1 MKIFGFLQVRNEV
14 DTGHLARFLKF
25 NGELFDKLYAID
37 DGSTDGTADVLE
49 ASGAV
54 VLRNVESNFKNESQN
69 KAKLLKQLAGEA
81 VEGDAILWLDAD
93 EVLLCS
99 RYELSE
105 LITQAFE
112 SGFDSISLNHLN
124 LWRSNYHY
132 RLDDQYFGLQPVRI
146 WRYSMRIMFPTLRG
160 LHGQTHPIGLVS
172 TLHSI
177 DYPVIHFG
185 FAALEAILAKYAQY
199 DLHWQSG
206 YPLDRLVNEDGLHLL
221 RLDEY
226 EGSLGA
232 RFSPEESPEEVQAL
246 SPYEWKTLASRQRGL
261 SRSSVEPIVTI
272 VCLIFKSISWLEF
285 AYGEALRLQREFK
298 RGEVNILFVANDASK
313 EVLDFLAE
321 NRIPH
326 VTGRGKLSPQEWYI
340 NSVYRS
346 YNEGVSASNTPWV
359 YLINSDMAFAPGALS
374 RAFATRSKTS
384 LVATRLVERGILIS
398 GTHGIERDFGSS
410 PSSFRKKDFIEFATK
425 NQSPST
431 EPGGLFMPLL
441 VNRASFLSEGGFPEG
456 NLKPESTEGYVLGG
470 NPQFAEQGEVS
481 TPGDRAFF
489 ERLEKRGFSHI
500 TVFDSLAY
508 HFQEGELR
516 SGRDGRIPSG
526 FAIMND
532 LTDGINGEEV
542 LWTRLKS
549 RFSLTRERGV
559 IETGM
564 PKTRV
569 EFFLNP
575 IALWIEGNRQS
586 LKKRY
591 RLILANGT
599 FQLPNKLAKLNAI
612 LIQDRVKGIRLKWMQ
627 SLAIQ
632 AADKIV
638 SNDLDFVASYRRK
651 NPIWLDI
658 KSVISEPNYDLQA
671 NFPKTDEIR
680 LVGIFIGAFNST
692 KGFSLLRRLIESN
705 SDVNWILVSKIRGEA
720 PAGLERFPNVQVFTA
735 ISHER
740 LSGLMIGADFLVGT
754 SPWETQHLA
763 SLEAVSSGVPVY
775 ITPSGFLGYKNQ
787 GRHDFGRVVAEDR
800 FLEEFQTFKDEINSF
815 DPAGYIVK
823 TMGFGEM
830 DLYSEIEELLQRTFL
845 VPNEPSK
852 ASVFLGRLRS
862 YGLNRFRFILR
873 RFVVPMAIKLKRF
886 ATSPR

>member
-1 MKIFGFLQVRNEV
+1 
-14 DTGHLARFLKF
+14 
-25 NGELFDKLYAID
+25 
-37 DGSTDGTADVLE
+37 
-49 ASGAV
+49 
-54 VLRNVESNFKNESQN
+54 
-69 KAKLLKQLAGEA
+69 
-81 VEGDAILWLDAD
+81 
-93 EVLLCS
+93 
-99 RYELSE
+99 
-105 LITQAFE
+105 
-112 SGFDSISLNHLN
+112 
-124 LWRSNYHY
+124 
-132 RLDDQYFGLQPVRI
+132 
-146 WRYSMRIMFPTLRG
+146 
-160 LHGQTHPIGLVS
+160 
-172 TLHSI
+172 
-177 DYPVIHFG
+177 
-185 FAALEAILAKYAQY
+185 
-199 DLHWQSG
+199 
-206 YPLDRLVNEDGLHLL
+206 
-221 RLDEY
+221 
-226 EGSLGA
+226 
-232 RFSPEESPEEVQAL
+232 
-246 SPYEWKTLASRQRGL
+246 
-261 SRSSVEPIVTI
+261 
-272 VCLIFKSISWLEF
+272 
-285 AYGEALRLQREFK
+285 
-298 RGEVNILFVANDASK
+298 
-313 EVLDFLAE
+313 
-321 NRIPH
+321 
-326 VTGRGKLSPQEWYI
+326 
-340 NSVYRS
+340 
-346 YNEGVSASNTPWV
+346 
-359 YLINSDMAFAPGALS
+359 MAFAPGALS

-470 NPQFAEQGEVS
+470 NPQFAQQGEVS

-489 ERLEKRGFSHI
+489 QRLEKRGFSHI

-542 LWTRLKS
+542 LWTRLKG
-549 RFSLTRERGV
+549 RFSLTIERGV

-575 IALWIEGNRQS
+575 IILWIEGFRQS

-599 FQLPNKLAKLNAI
+599 FQLPNKFAKFNAI
-612 LIQDRVKGIRLKWMQ
+612 LIQDRVKGLRLKFMQ

-638 SNDLDFVASYRRK
+638 SNDLDFVATHRRK

-658 KSVISEPNYDLQA
+658 KSVISEPNCDLQT
-671 NFPKTDEIR
+671 NFSKTDEIR
-680 LVGIFIGAFNST
+680 LVGIFVGAFNST
-692 KGFSLLRRLIESN
+692 KGFNLLRSLIESN
-705 SDVNWILVSKIRGEA
+705 SDVNWILVSKIRGEV
-720 PAGLERFPNVQVFTA
+720 PIGLEKLSNVQVFTA
-735 ISHER
+735 ISHES
-740 LSGLMIGADFLVGT
+740 LSGLMNGADFLVGT

-763 SLEAVSSGVPVY
+763 SLEAVSVGVPVY

-787 GRHDFGRVVAEDR
+787 GRQGFGRVVAEDR
-800 FLEEFQTFKDEINSF
+800 FVEEFQAFRDEINSF
-815 DPAGYIVK
+815 DPAGYISK
-823 TMGFGEM
+823 TMGLGEM

-852 ASVFLGRLRS
+852 FLVFLGRLKS

-873 RFVVPMAIKLKRF
+873 RAVVPFAIKLKRF
-886 ATSPR
+886 VSSPR